1 MDARSQRQGH
11 EILWLEGGSVIL
23 TDTEAYD
30 MRERLRAVEVQVSYM
45 RRDFDDMKGEMKAEI
60 NRLSNSIDTLTKLL
74 EQAKGA
80 KYVIGLAF
88 MGLGALATFAPT
100 LIKFLF
106 ATK

>member
-1 MDARSQRQGH
+1 M
-11 EILWLEGGSVIL
+11 IL

-45 RRDFDDMKGEMKAEI
+45 RRDFDGMKGEMKAEI
-60 NRLSNSIDTLTKLL
+60 NRLSNSIDTLTNLL

-88 MGLGALATFAPT
+88 MGFGALATFAPT
-100 LIKFLF
+100 LLKMLF
-106 ATK
+106 SVK